1 MKSQPQLVLSS
12 HLHVIFGLKR
22 IEEKFSE
29 ISLGKLECHRGRK
42 GFPGGSAGQES
53 GCNAGDLGSIPGS
66 GRSPGEGNGNP
77 LHYSCLENPMPT
89 VHGVTESDTLSD

>member
-1 MKSQPQLVLSS
+1 MKSQTQLVLSS

-53 GCNAGDLGSIPGS
+53 GCNAGDLGKKGKHAALPPQVYLGWALH
-66 GRSPGEGNGNP
+66 P
-77 LHYSCLENPMPT
+77 LVC
-89 VHGVTESDTLSD
+89 

>member
-1 MKSQPQLVLSS
+1 MKSQTQLVLSS